1 MTLEVRGEVRE
12 KQFTGKDGKTMT
24 ENVIAAK
31 GIAVSLNQPGLEV
44 QFTKQKQQQ
53 KVRSVKS

>member
-53 KVRSVKS
+53 KGQER

>member
-1 MTLEVRGEVRE
+1 
-12 KQFTGKDGKTMT
+12 MT

-53 KVRSVKS
+53 KGQER